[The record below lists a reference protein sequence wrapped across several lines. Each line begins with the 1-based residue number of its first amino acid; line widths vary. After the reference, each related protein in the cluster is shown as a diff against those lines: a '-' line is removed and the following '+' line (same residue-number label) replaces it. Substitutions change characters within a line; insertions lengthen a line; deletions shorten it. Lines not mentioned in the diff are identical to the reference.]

1 MARRSRVANAPR
13 QAPPAHPDSLSAW
26 IARYLEHLLVM
37 GLHAQSERRV
47 RHDLMRLQDW
57 CGERSIERPA
67 QITRPI
73 LERYQR
79 HLFYYR
85 KTDGQPLS
93 ATSQARELARI
104 KDWFRWLVRGNHLP
118 SNPASE
124 LELPRVPRQNLP
136 QVLSPAEVE
145 SILAMPDVETALGL
159 RDRALLEVLYSTGI
173 RRMELIN
180 LSVFDVNFARGTVFV
195 HQGKGRKDRVV
206 PIGERALAWVR
217 KYLDEARSG
226 WLVDPTEAALCL
238 TQEGQ
243 RISLERMSALV
254 RGYVKRSGVDKPG
267 ACHLFRHAAAT
278 AMLENGADIRYI
290 QSMLG
295 HASIATTQ
303 VYTHVSIETLKAIH
317 AATHPGAKL
326 GRKGSAVSEE
336 EAQ

>member
-1 MARRSRVANAPR
+1 MARRSRVAANTPR
-13 QAPPAHPDSLSAW
+13 EVPPAHPDSLSAW
-26 IARYLEHLLVM
+26 VARYLEHQRVM

-47 RHDLMRLQDW
+47 RHDLMRLHDW
-57 CGERSIERPA
+57 CSERAIELPA

-124 LELPRVPRQNLP
+124 LELPRVPRQHLP

-145 SILAMPDVETALGL
+145 AILAVPDVETALGL

-173 RRMELIN
+173 RRMELVN

-226 WLVDPTEAALCL
+226 WLVDPTETAFCL

-243 RISLERMSALV
+243 RVSLERMSAMV
-254 RGYVKRSGVDKPG
+254 RGYVKQSGIDKAG

-326 GRKGSAVSEE
+326 KRDQDKDKES
-336 EAQ
+336 